1 MEASESGKDSVA
13 SMIPMQGSFKICY
26 HYTDSEALMD
36 LQLKDKRAFVA
47 GSSRGLGFAAA
58 LTLAIEGCKVAINSR
73 DEAKVKAAAE
83 KITHETGTQA
93 YGIAGDVSDETSADK
108 LIMSAVDAL
117 GGLDILITNGGGP
130 PSGSFEIFDEE
141 TWQKAVDTSFMSH
154 VRLIRAAL
162 PHLRK
167 SSTPSVLTMTS
178 YTVKQPSPFL
188 VLSNS
193 IRAATVGL
201 TKSLALELGKENI
214 RFNSILPGWTETERV
229 IDLMA
234 FRAKNN
240 NTTIEEETAKQ
251 TTEIPLGRMGRPQ
264 EFANAAVFLVS
275 PAASFIHGVA
285 MAVDGGIIKGAF

>member
-1 MEASESGKDSVA
+1 
-13 SMIPMQGSFKICY
+13 
-26 HYTDSEALMD
+26 MD

-58 LTLAIEGCKVAINSR
+58 LTLAWEGCNVVVNSR
-73 DEAKVKAAAE
+73 QAENAREAAD
-83 KITHETGTQA
+83 KITKETGSETHWMV
-93 YGIAGDVSDETSADK
+93 GDVSEASAAEN
-108 LIMSAVDAL
+108 LIQSAVDVL
-117 GGLDILITNGGGP
+117 GGLDILITNAGGP
-130 PSGSFEIFDEE
+130 PAGSFEIFDEA

-162 PHLRK
+162 PYLRK
-167 SSTPSVLTMTS
+167 SSTPSVLTVAS
-178 YTVKQPSPFL
+178 YTVKQPAPNL

-229 IDLMA
+229 TELLT
-234 FRAKNN
+234 FRAQNN
-240 NTTIEEETAKQ
+240 NRTLDEERARQTA
-251 TTEIPLGRMGRPQ
+251 EIPLGRMGQPQ

-285 MAVDGGIIKGAF
+285 LAVDGGILKGTF